1 MRDLQVFLLGTPEV
15 RWANQVLPVK
25 RRYPRV
31 LLFYLAS
38 QGSMVGRDELLATFW
53 EDENEKTARLRL
65 RETLNKLRSA
75 LPNPDLLLSQDD
87 RVGLDF
93 KHVWVDQLNFESLSE
108 TYLKKA
114 SRVPP
119 QDALPEVIQQKLKEA
134 VGLWRGSRFLPG
146 VNFPSTI
153 LLDEWLSRTSQRVEY
168 LRSLTLQ
175 RLSDHA
181 FVTENLDDSL
191 HLARLCLEN
200 DELNEDLH
208 ERILQILIRMGR
220 RSEARE
226 HFKHLL
232 DLTRRELGQRPSSR
246 LFALYKLTRAPHT
259 HTPPPSTQILQVKPS
274 IQSPFVGR
282 QLCMTQLNETHQ
294 YGGAVFILGE
304 SGLGKTRL
312 LQEFFTQMQP
322 KARLLLAGCR
332 PYETNLPF
340 QPIIDIARNSIHPEE
355 WVNFPIAWITNLLP
369 LMPDLA
375 DLRPEADKALEL
387 VPDHGRS
394 VLFEAIRQI
403 MAQIASRE
411 RLVVC
416 IDDAHWADEATL
428 SAIAYLLE
436 RPPFPDKAI
445 LIMAAR
451 IEQVNSN
458 LESLIRFTEERGQGV
473 RVNLPRLTKPDVQQ
487 LVSAVLGS
495 PPADEFSSQL
505 VSESGGNPFFI
516 IETLRTILERGA
528 NLDLATT
535 TSFPLPRNM
544 YLLIRGRLTNLSTPA
559 RSVLEVAA
567 AIGTEFYPELIAKA
581 GEFPEKEICEAL
593 WELEEHQ
600 LVERLPFGRG
610 DLAYRFIHDKIRE
623 TLLLE
628 INPVKLRW
636 LHRQVAH
643 GMEALLQEDV
653 TRQAGVLAY
662 HHQAAGD
669 WSRAFD
675 YWIIAGQRARE
686 LLSVEEAIQA
696 FRKAEALLHQ
706 NGCHLSD
713 EQIHRLFFERNEL
726 KFDTHNS
733 AALKEQNEILL
744 KIGDERNSPLL
755 LGTAL
760 LGLGNVC
767 MINDQY
773 EEGIGYAT
781 QAIQLLDT
789 TNNLSQR
796 VQAYTD
802 RGVLKYMFSRW
813 KEAKIDFEEALKL
826 AKDHQQPD
834 IMSAGANAHYNMAVI
849 NHLEGKPARA
859 RYHAYLAIREL
870 PLQGRTYRQVPGYNA
885 LALAQLN
892 MGDYNDARISLQ
904 TGIELA
910 EKTHSWRMLSYL
922 HGNRALFAQNTG
934 NLGLAITSAQ
944 KMMDS
949 GEQFGHKE
957 VIALGNRMI
966 GDIYFLLQ
974 APEMAQYFYQN
985 AIDAGEKS
993 FIGPDLQFRLGH
1005 VLCQLGKVDQGM
1017 NYLQKSL
1024 RASKEA
1030 GLGLV
1035 HILTRLSLARVLTTQ
1050 GQWEHAEKIIIHLEK
1065 DTRRRSLATQHLHST
1080 NLLGECA
1087 LHMNDISAAIKHFKA
1102 AARRAATLP
1111 NPWIEL
1117 KSQIMLSYLVQSFE
1131 NSNREAEEKV
1141 TFILETM
1148 ESSLPEGEEY
1158 QVLGQCFQQF
1168 RNTVLDGK
1176 LDI

>member
-15 RWANQVLPVK
+15 RWANQVLLVK
-25 RRYPRV
+25 RRYPRA

-38 QGSMVGRDELLATFW
+38 QGSMIGRDELLATFW

-75 LPNPDLLLSQDD
+75 FPNPDLLLAQDD

-93 KHVWVDQLNFESLSE
+93 KHVWVDQLAFEKISE
-108 TYLKKA
+108 SYLKKA
-114 SRVPP
+114 SCIPR
-119 QDALPEVIQQKLKEA
+119 QDPLPEAIHQKLQEA
-134 VGLWRGSRFLPG
+134 AGLWRGSRFLSG
-146 VNFPSTI
+146 VSFPSTI
-153 LLDEWLSRTSQRVEY
+153 TLDEWLLRTSQRVEY

-181 FVTENLDDSL
+181 FVTDNLDDSL

-200 DELNEDLH
+200 DELNDDLH
-208 ERILQILIRMGR
+208 ERILQILIRIGR

-232 DLTRRELGQRPSSR
+232 DLSRRELGQRPSPR
-246 LFALYKLTRAPHT
+246 LFSLYKLTRAPHT
-259 HTPPPSTQILQVKPS
+259 HIPPPSTQILQVKPS
-274 IQSPFVGR
+274 LQSPFVGR
-282 QLCMTQLNETHQ
+282 QLCLTQLNETHQ
-294 YGGAVFILGE
+294 RGGAVFILGE

-312 LQEFFTQMQP
+312 LKEFFTQMQP

-355 WVNFPIAWITNLLP
+355 WVNFPIAWISNLLP
-369 LMPDLA
+369 LIPELA
-375 DLRPEADKALEL
+375 DLRPDAVKALEL
-387 VPDHGRS
+387 VPDYGRS

-403 MAQIASRE
+403 LAQIASRE

-495 PPADEFSSQL
+495 LPADEFSSQL

-528 NLDLATT
+528 NLDIATT

-544 YLLIRGRLTNLSTPA
+544 YLLIRGRLTNLSPLA

-567 AIGTEFYPELIAKA
+567 VIGTEFNQELIARA
-581 GEFPEKEICEAL
+581 GEFLEKETFEAL
-593 WELEEHQ
+593 IELEEHQ
-600 LVERLPFGRG
+600 LVECIPSRQ
-610 DLAYRFIHDKIRE
+610 DESTCRFIHDKIRE

-636 LHRQVAH
+636 LHRQVAR
-643 GMEALLQEDV
+643 GMEAFLQEDV

-669 WSRAFD
+669 WSQAFD
-675 YWIIAGQRARE
+675 YWIIAGQRARQ
-686 LLSVEEAIQA
+686 LLSVEEAIKA

-706 NGCHLSD
+706 DGCHLSD

-733 AALKEQNEILL
+733 AALKEQNESLL
-744 KIGDERNSPLL
+744 KIGKERNSPLL

-760 LGLGNVC
+760 LGLANVC

-773 EEGIGYAT
+773 EDGIQYAT

-789 TNNLSQR
+789 TNDLSQR
-796 VQAYTD
+796 VQAYSD
-802 RGVLKYMFSRW
+802 RGVLKYMLARW
-813 KEAKIDFEEALKL
+813 KDAKNDFEEALKL
-826 AKDHQQPD
+826 AKDHEQPD
-834 IMSAGANAHYNMAVI
+834 IMIAGANAHYNMAVI
-849 NHLEGKPARA
+849 YNLEGRPARA
-859 RYHAYLAIREL
+859 RYHARLAIRKSL
-870 PLQGRTYRQVPGYNA
+870 LQGQTYRHLPGHNA

-892 MGDYNDARISLQ
+892 MGDYEDARMSIQ
-904 TGIELA
+904 TGIDLA

-922 HGNRALFAQNTG
+922 QGNRALYAQNTG
-934 NLGLAITSAQ
+934 NLGLAIISAK

-957 VIALGNRMI
+957 IIALGNRLT
-966 GDIYFLLQ
+966 GDIYFFLQ
-974 APEMAQYFYQN
+974 APELAQFYYQN
-985 AIDAGEKS
+985 GIDTGEKS

-1005 VLCQLGKVDQGM
+1005 VLCQLGQVDQGM
-1017 NYLQKSL
+1017 NYLQKAL
-1024 RASKEA
+1024 KTSKEV

-1035 HILTRLSLARVLTTQ
+1035 HVLTRVSLARVLITQ
-1050 GQWEHAEKIIIHLEK
+1050 GRWERAEKLIIHLEK

-1080 NLLGECA
+1080 NLLGEYA
-1087 LHMNDISAAIKHFKA
+1087 MHNNDLNTARKHFQT
-1102 AARRAATLP
+1102 AARRAAKLP

-1117 KSQIMLSYLVQSFE
+1117 KSQIMLSSLLLSSE
-1131 NSNREAEEKV
+1131 TTIREAEERIRV
-1141 TFILETM
+1141 ILERL
-1148 ESSLPEGEEY
+1148 ESTLPEGEEY

-1168 RNTVLDGK
+1168 RHTVLERK

>member
-15 RWANQVLPVK
+15 RWENQVLPVK
-25 RRYPRV
+25 RRYPRA

-75 LPNPDLLLSQDD
+75 LPDPNLLLAQDD
-87 RVGLDF
+87 RVGLNIL
-93 KHVWVDQLNFESLSE
+93 HVWVDQLEFERLSE
-108 TYLKKA
+108 AYLKKA
-114 SRVPP
+114 SRIPR
-119 QDALPEVIQQKLKEA
+119 QDPLPETIHQKLQEA
-134 VGLWRGSRFLPG
+134 AELWRGSRFLSG

-153 LLDEWLSRTSQRVEY
+153 AFDEWLLRTSQRVEY
-168 LRSLTLQ
+168 LRNLTLQ
-175 RLSDHA
+175 RLSDHE
-181 FVTENLDDSL
+181 FITGNLDDSL

-226 HFKHLL
+226 HFKQLL
-232 DLTRRELGQRPSSR
+232 DLSRRELGQRPSQKLFTLYQIARSPTTITQFPSSQKLKTR
-246 LFALYKLTRAPHT
+246 L
-259 HTPPPSTQILQVKPS
+259 S

-282 QLCMTQLNETHQ
+282 QAMLDQLNTAYQ
-294 YGGAVFILGE
+294 QGGAVFILGE

-312 LQEFFTQMQP
+312 IQEFIEQLEP
-322 KARLLLAGCR
+322 KPRVLITGCR

-340 QPIIDIARNSIHPEE
+340 QPIIDIARDSIQPEE
-355 WVNFPIAWITNLLP
+355 WINFPAAWINSILP
-369 LMPDLA
+369 LVPDLA
-375 DLRPEADKALEL
+375 ELRPDVDRDIEMIPE
-387 VPDHGRS
+387 HGRS
-394 VLFEAIRQI
+394 VLLETVRLIVAE
-403 MAQIASRE
+403 IAKQR

-416 IDDAHWADEATL
+416 IDDAQWADEATL
-428 SAIAYLLE
+428 STAAYLLE
-436 RPPFPDKAI
+436 RPPFRKDAF

-451 IEQVNSN
+451 LEQINPN
-458 LESLIRFTEERGQGV
+458 LESLIRVVEDQGQGA
-473 RVNLPRLTKPDVQQ
+473 RVILPRLTKSEVHQ
-487 LVSAVLGS
+487 LACAVLGS
-495 PPADEFSSQL
+495 PPVDEFSSRL

-516 IETLRTILERGA
+516 IETLRTILDRGP
-528 NLDLATT
+528 NLDFSKT

-544 YLLIRGRLTNLSTPA
+544 YLLIRGRLTNLSPIA

-567 AIGTEFYPELIAKA
+567 AIGTEFNPELIARA
-581 GEFPEKEICEAL
+581 GEFPEKEFYQAL
-593 WELEEHQ
+593 IELEEHQ
-600 LVERLPFGRG
+600 LVECIPSGRG
-610 DLAYRFIHDKIRE
+610 EFTCRFIHDKIRE

-653 TRQAGVLAY
+653 TRQAGILAY

-669 WSRAFD
+669 WSQAFD
-675 YWIIAGQRARE
+675 YWIIAGQHARQ
-686 LLSVEEAIQA
+686 LLSVEEAVQA
-696 FRKAEALLHQ
+696 FRKAEALVHQ

-733 AALKEQNEILL
+733 AALKAQNEILL
-744 KIGDERNSPLL
+744 KIGEERRSALL

-796 VQAYTD
+796 IQAYSD
-802 RGVLKYMFSRW
+802 RGVLKYMQSRW
-813 KEAKIDFEEALKL
+813 KDAKIDFEEALRL

-834 IMSAGANAHYNMAVI
+834 IMRAGANAHYNMAVI
-849 NHLEGKPARA
+849 NNLEGRPARA
-859 RYHAYLAIREL
+859 RYHARLAIREL
-870 PLQGRTYRQVPGYNA
+870 PIQGQTYRHLPGYSA
-885 LALAQLN
+885 LALAQLDL
-892 MGDYNDARISLQ
+892 GDYDGARISFQ
-904 TGIELA
+904 TGIDLA

-922 HGNRALFAQNTG
+922 QGNRALYAQNTG
-934 NLGLAITSAQ
+934 NLGLAIISAQ

-957 VIALGNRMI
+957 IIALGNRLT
-966 GDIYFLLQ
+966 GDIYFLLH
-974 APEMAQYFYQN
+974 AFELAQFYYQN
-985 AIDAGEKS
+985 AIDTGEKS

-1005 VLCQLGKVDQGM
+1005 VLSQLGQVDQGM
-1017 NYLQKSL
+1017 NYLQKAL
-1024 RASKEA
+1024 KTSKEV

-1035 HILTRLSLARVLTTQ
+1035 HVLTRVSLAHILIKQ
-1050 GQWEHAEKIIIHLEK
+1050 GRWERAKKIIINLEK

-1080 NLLGECA
+1080 NLLGEYA
-1087 LHMNDISAAIKHFKA
+1087 IHNNDRNTARELFES
-1102 AARRAATLP
+1102 AARRAAKLP

-1117 KSQIMLSYLVQSFE
+1117 KSQIMLSGLLL
-1131 NSNREAEEKV
+1131 SNRPAIREAEERISV
-1141 TFILETM
+1141 ILEMM

-1158 QVLGQCFQQF
+1158 QGLAQCFQEF
-1168 RNTVLDGK
+1168 RHTILEGK
-1176 LDI
+1176 LDN